1 MLHCVN
7 DLAKSRKEQEKNEE
21 EGEMVKPTL
30 VLDMIEYSIYT
41 ALHSFTQLYTAL
53 TNPNDPLI
61 NTY

>member
-30 VLDMIEYSIYT
+30 VLVIIDIIDIHSRLTQPYT
-41 ALHSFTQLYTAL
+41 ALHSPYK
-53 TNPNDPLI
+53 PE
-61 NTY
+61 